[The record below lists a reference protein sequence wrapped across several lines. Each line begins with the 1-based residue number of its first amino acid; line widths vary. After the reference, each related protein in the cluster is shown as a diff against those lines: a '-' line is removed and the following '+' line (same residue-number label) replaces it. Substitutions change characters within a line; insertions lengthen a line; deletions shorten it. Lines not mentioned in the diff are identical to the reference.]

1 MVDGGRTL
9 LHGALESLRRRPAPP
24 LRRRVVAWLLLGLGS
39 VLLTAC
45 LAQSPVV
52 VGEAPIPPIS
62 EVPTVAILVKD
73 DVGAPI
79 VGALADTEHGP
90 EVTDGSGVFR
100 VRWEGRSTSASVQ
113 AQGFFPG
120 AVVVDVFQDEPLEL
134 ALRPIVLRGVVADNQ
149 GFGLPIASVSL
160 GDINVMTDDQG
171 NFEISRPSPGTITV
185 ERPGWV
191 ATEYVW
197 DGERLVHEI
206 TLEPYLIRALH
217 VGYTVFV
224 DETQWSELLSI
235 AEDTVV
241 NALVID
247 VKDESG
253 RVLFDTE
260 VDLAREIGAVDVLF
274 DIDRV
279 VAQMDVRGLYKIA
292 RLVTFQDP
300 IAARAVVDM
309 AVFDT
314 ATGTSFRKRNQYFLD
329 PTDPQSREYALQIAE
344 DVCAAGF
351 DEIQFDYVRF
361 PDGYP
366 ATAVF
371 DLGDSEAIRIGTITS
386 FLDEAAERLHPLGC
400 LVGADIFG
408 FITNVIGDG
417 GIGQEFTAL
426 SATADV
432 ISPMVYPSH
441 YSTGWFGFDT
451 PNDHP
456 GEVVAGALDAG
467 LKRREGK
474 SIIRPWLQDFY
485 YTPEQVREQIDA
497 AEARS
502 LGWMLWN
509 AASVFNVEALDP
521 ESP

>member
-1 MVDGGRTL
+1 MCSFDYAVRMRQIQPSG
-9 LHGALESLRRRPAPP
+9 RPATSFW
-24 LRRRVVAWLLLGLGS
+24 RTVVVWLLPVLGS

-52 VGEAPIPPIS
+52 VGEAPIPPPS

-73 DVGAPI
+73 DAGEPISGAT
-79 VGALADTEHGP
+79 ADTEYGQ
-90 EVTDGSGVFR
+90 EVTDGSGVFW
-100 VRWEGRSTSASVQ
+100 VRWEGEPTSASVQ

-120 AVVVDVFQDEPLEL
+120 AVLVDAFQEEPVEL
-134 ALRPIVLRGVVADNQ
+134 ALRPVVLRGTVVDSQ

-160 GDINVMTDDQG
+160 GDVNVMTDDEG
-171 NFEISRPSPGTITV
+171 SFEISRASPGTITV

-191 ATEYVW
+191 AAEFAW

-206 TLEPYLIRALH
+206 TLEPFLIRALH
-217 VGYTVFV
+217 VGHTVFV
-224 DETQWSELLSI
+224 TQGQWSELLSI

-253 RVLFDTE
+253 RVLYDTD
-260 VDLAREIGAVDVLF
+260 VSLARDIGAVDVLF

-279 VAQMDVRGLYKIA
+279 VNQMDVRGLYKIA

-300 IAARAVVDM
+300 IAARAIVDM

-329 PTDPQSREYALQIAE
+329 PTDQQAREYALRLAE
-344 DVCAAGF
+344 EVCAAGF

-366 ATAVF
+366 DTAVF
-371 DLGDSEAIRIGTITS
+371 DLGDSEDIRIGTITT
-386 FLDEAAERLHPLGC
+386 FLDQAAERLHPLGC
-400 LVGADIFG
+400 VVGADIFG
-408 FITNVIGDG
+408 FITTVIGDG

-426 SATADV
+426 STTADV
-432 ISPMVYPSH
+432 LSPMVYPSH

-467 LKRREGK
+467 IKRLEGQ

-485 YTPEQVREQIDA
+485 YTSDQVREQIDA

-509 AASVFNVEALDP
+509 AASIFNVDALDP
-521 ESP
+521 ETR

>member
-1 MVDGGRTL
+1 MRRFQRPRWR
-9 LHGALESLRRRPAPP
+9 APSLP
-24 LRRRVVAWLLLGLGS
+24 RRVAALLLPVLGS
-39 VLLTAC
+39 VFLTAC
-45 LAQSPVV
+45 LAQSVVV
-52 VGEAPIPPIS
+52 VGEAPIPPPS
-62 EVPTVAILVKD
+62 EVPTVSILVQD
-73 DVGAPI
+73 DAGEPI
-79 VGALADTEHGP
+79 VGAQADTEHGP
-90 EVTDGSGVFR
+90 EVTDGGGVFR
-100 VRWEGRSTSASVQ
+100 VRWEGEPTSATVQ

-120 AVVVDVFQDEPLEL
+120 AVVVDSFQDEPVEL
-134 ALRPIVLRGVVADNQ
+134 ALRPVVLRGAVVDSQ
-149 GFGLPIASVSL
+149 GFGLPIASVTL
-160 GDINVMTDDQG
+160 GDANVMTDDQG
-171 NFEISRPSPGTITV
+171 GFEISRASPGTITV

-191 ATEYVW
+191 TTEFDW
-197 DGERLVHEI
+197 DGEVLVREI
-206 TLEPYLIRALH
+206 VLEPYLIRALH
-217 VGYTVFV
+217 IGHTVFV
-224 DETQWSELLSI
+224 DPAQWSELLTI

-253 RVLFDTE
+253 RVLYDTE
-260 VDLAREIGAVDVLF
+260 VSLAREIGAVDVLF

-292 RLVTFQDP
+292 RIVTFQDP

-309 AVFDT
+309 AVYDT
-314 ATGTSFRKRNQYFLD
+314 ATGAPFRKRNQYFLD
-329 PTDPQSREYALQIAE
+329 PTDPQAREYALRLAE
-344 DVCAAGF
+344 EVCAAGF

-366 ATAVF
+366 GTAVF
-371 DLGDSEAIRIGTITS
+371 DLGDSEDIRIGTITS
-386 FLDEAAERLHPLGC
+386 FLDQAADRLHPLGC

-408 FITNVIGDG
+408 FITTVVGDG

-432 ISPMVYPSH
+432 VSPMVYPSH

-467 LKRREGK
+467 LKRLEGQ

-485 YTPEQVREQIDA
+485 YTPAQVRAQIDA

-509 AASVFNVEALDP
+509 AVSVFNVEALDP
-521 ESP
+521 ETGPESGQ